1 MQKCLNC
8 RVVKGKQYERHNG
21 LDAISNLD
29 CYLIILSIILTKL
42 TFQDEHIETLTEKRE
57 N

>member
-29 CYLIILSIILTKL
+29 CYLIILSIIPTKL
-42 TFQDEHIETLTEKRE
+42 TFQDEHIESLAEKRE